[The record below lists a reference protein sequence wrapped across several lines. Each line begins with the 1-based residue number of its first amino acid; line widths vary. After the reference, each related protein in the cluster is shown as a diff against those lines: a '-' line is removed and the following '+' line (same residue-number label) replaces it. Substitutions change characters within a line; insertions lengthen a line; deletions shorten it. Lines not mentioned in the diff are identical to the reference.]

1 MNWPNKNIV
10 MEKVFEDMMK
20 YLSTA
25 SKKQLRED
33 WENLKEFNNYGPL
46 MGEMLEDAI
55 RRNEASHAEAQD
67 NRKKKK

>member
-1 MNWPNKNIV
+1 
-10 MEKVFEDMMK
+10 MEKVFEDMLK

-25 SKKQLRED
+25 SKEQLRED

-46 MGEMLEDAI
+46 MGEILEDAI
-55 RRNEASHAEAQD
+55 RRNEASHIKQD